1 MKQIYQFSLRTS
13 EKNQLINIE
22 KEVESAIANA
32 DVKEG
37 SVTVF
42 SPHAKSAIISNYKI
56 EDFDKILVDDK
67 DIEESLSHS
76 ETLFISDGKLV
87 MDRFESLYFFE
98 KEGYQDRKFFVKI
111 DERKKLR

>member
-1 MKQIYQFSLRTS
+1 MNQIYQFSLRTS

-22 KEVESAIANA
+22 KEVKFAIANA
-32 DVKEG
+32 AIKEG

-42 SPHAKSAIISNYKI
+42 SPHIKSAIIANTQI
-56 EDFDKILVDDK
+56 DDCDRILVED
-67 DIEESLSHS
+67 EEVEDTLSHS
-76 ETLFISDGKLV
+76 ETFFISDGKLV

-111 DERKKLR
+111 DERKNIR